1 VVGLNFL
8 PAWNKIEK
16 NDVFLVHRR
25 LPVHTLNT
33 QLANIVLFS
42 AEQYMDLLSEH
53 SGG

>member
-1 VVGLNFL
+1 MEQDR
-8 PAWNKIEK
+8 KERY
-16 NDVFLVHRR
+16 FLVRRR

-42 AEQYMDLLSEH
+42 TEQYMDLLSEH